1 MINNRIV
8 IMLAI
13 LLVLTA
19 SFITLMTVTGGIHPP
34 GKMSNLRGLSV
45 GSETLDSQSNK
56 PPTKTTVTVNRKDTV
71 WSIIREH
78 YGNEVHGQKTVY
90 KIRKF
95 NDIDPGEYIKPGM
108 KIKLP
113 KID

>member
-1 MINNRIV
+1 MINNRLV
-8 IMLAI
+8 IILAI

-34 GKMSNLRGLSV
+34 GEMSNLRGLSD
-45 GSETLDSQSNK
+45 GSEALNSPSNN
-56 PPTKTTVTVNRKDTV
+56 PPTKSTVIVNKGDTL
-71 WSIIREH
+71 WSITREY
-78 YGNEVHGQKTVY
+78 YGNEVHGQKIIY

-95 NDIDPGEYIKPGM
+95 NDIDPGEHIKPGM

-113 KID
+113 EIN

>member
-8 IMLAI
+8 IMLVI

-19 SFITLMTVTGGIHPP
+19 SFIALMTLTGGVLSP
-34 GKMSNLRGLSV
+34 GEMSNLRGFSD
-45 GSETLDSQSNK
+45 GSEALNSPSNELS
-56 PPTKTTVTVNRKDTV
+56 TNTTVTVNRKDTL
-71 WSIIREH
+71 WSIMREH
-78 YGNEVHGQKTVY
+78 YGNKVHGQKAVY

-95 NDIDPGEYIKPGM
+95 NDMDPREYLQPGM

-113 KID
+113 EIN

>member
-1 MINNRIV
+1 MINNRLV
-8 IMLAI
+8 IILAI

-34 GKMSNLRGLSV
+34 GKMSNLRGLSD
-45 GSETLDSQSNK
+45 GSETLNTPSNN
-56 PPTKTTVTVNRKDTV
+56 PPTKSTVIVNKGDTL
-71 WSIIREH
+71 WSIMREH
-78 YGNEVHGQKTVY
+78 YGNKVHGQKTVY

-95 NDIDPGEYIKPGM
+95 NDIDSDEYIKPGM

-113 KID
+113 EID